1 MHTDI
6 ARSELDLFI
15 SLCKWQAVSWIVSK
29 GGYEKHRSLVFLSIP
44 PVPSRATSC
53 SRLFADGCRCSC
65 QASLNDMVGGF
76 ELSATGL
83 YVFVVAFCVL
93 QLRARCLHLCSIFP
107 LNVLALLH
115 RCYMEGLW
123 DRESI
128 GALLLYVS
136 RSIVSY
142 PGCGLFSGLLF
153 APPEKPIFFSLACFK
168 LASHGA

>member
-1 MHTDI
+1 
-6 ARSELDLFI
+6 
-15 SLCKWQAVSWIVSK
+15 
-29 GGYEKHRSLVFLSIP
+29 
-44 PVPSRATSC
+44 
-53 SRLFADGCRCSC
+53 
-65 QASLNDMVGGF
+65 MVGGF